1 MKEKRAVGRP
11 KKVESEKMKVE
22 RCEAV
27 VQRELEQRG
36 IRYEQG
42 SHNSYI
48 SQAGYLMNRF
58 GVAEADCVDWALER
72 FADYVTDGNDVAG
85 IIHSCYQQTDEHATR
100 QLPREKRES
109 YATVAEI
116 QEYLTVKNIR
126 IRLNRISRKW
136 EILDTRNVYDNDND
150 NDDTLAC
157 TKRIAKTSQP
167 VGTLNYTQ
175 NTAAWVELTDRH
187 VNSIYRAFSLDTNR
201 RLRLSDLVLIIESD
215 FYPVYNPM
223 HEYLNTLPPWN
234 GRDYIEELASTVH
247 VAGDKQEMHNR
258 LFKKWFVAMIAA
270 WIESDKTNHEILT
283 YIGAQGIYKSTFMRK
298 ILPPE
303 LRDYFSARNFAH
315 RMGRDDRLEL
325 TEMALIALEELD
337 NMKPQQVNQL
347 KAITTDPSVN
357 ERAAYARYR
366 ERRDH
371 ISSFCG
377 TGNNPRFL
385 TDLTGNRRWLPF
397 LVNSIDSPY
406 EHPFNYTELYSQAYA
421 LWRNGFAYWLSH
433 DENAELEI
441 HNREFEDHSM
451 EEELIQTYFRKPSEN
466 EVGEFYTAAR
476 IIETINMAVK
486 IPLSARNIAIW
497 MNRLGYQQ
505 RRHGNVRGWNVI
517 LLTCTDIKLQQQEKA
532 RISIVAAEG

>member
-1 MKEKRAVGRP
+1 LLCNFNRSAASLTGTEGA
-11 KKVESEKMKVE
+11 
-22 RCEAV
+22 
-27 VQRELEQRG
+27 
-36 IRYEQG
+36 Y
-42 SHNSYI
+42 SHK
-48 SQAGYLMNRF
+48 
-58 GVAEADCVDWALER
+58 
-72 FADYVTDGNDVAG
+72 T
-85 IIHSCYQQTDEHATR
+85 
-100 QLPREKRES
+100 
-109 YATVAEI
+109 
-116 QEYLTVKNIR
+116 
-126 IRLNRISRKW
+126 LNRK
-136 EILDTRNVYDNDND
+136 
-150 NDDTLAC
+150 
-157 TKRIAKTSQP
+157 
-167 VGTLNYTQ
+167 
-175 NTAAWVELTDRH
+175 WVELTDRH

-247 VAGDKQEMHNR
+247 VAGNKQEMHNR

-397 LVNSIDSPY
+397 LVNSIESPY
-406 EHPFNYTELYSQAYA
+406 EHPFNYTGLYSQAYT

-451 EEELIQTYFRKPSEN
+451 EEELIQTYFRKPNEN
-466 EVGEFYTAAR
+466 EVGEFYTATR

-486 IPLSARNIAIW
+486 TPLSARNIAIW

-517 LLTCTDIKLQQQEKA
+517 LLSMTDIKLRQQEHA
-532 RISIVAAEG
+532 RTSRLE